1 MIREHNNKPYTRFN
15 KAHDI
20 NGNPVIKVFYPD
32 GTTEIIRGS
41 NAYTFPHG
49 CDKYYKSLS
58 GLYKSR

>member
-20 NGNPVIKVFYPD
+20 NGNPVIKVFYTD
-32 GTTEIIRGS
+32 GTTEIIRGTET
-41 NAYTFPHG
+41 YTFPHG